1 MHMHGV
7 VHVRGACVLQRIA
20 TLRCPCGAPA
30 VPLQCPCGAPAIPL
44 RPVGR
49 CAVRRVLALQRQRSM
64 CTAHTLPT
72 QECPRTTHVLH
83 VRTCARI
90 ADVQAAHGRTANATE
105 GLIKPNFKEDK
116 ALNCWLLFSLPRFT
130 VVSRYIWQ

>member
-20 TLRCPCGAPA
+20 PLRCPCGAPA
-30 VPLQCPCGAPAIPL
+30 VPLRCPCGAPAIPL

-83 VRTCARI
+83 VRTCVGCLILSAMRRNMHLR
-90 ADVQAAHGRTANATE
+90 VWSAAESTTATGPHGLTAAS
-105 GLIKPNFKEDK
+105 D
-116 ALNCWLLFSLPRFT
+116 
-130 VVSRYIWQ
+130 